1 MATLDIGGRKVTV
14 DDGFLKLPA
23 DQQAAAVEEIAS
35 SMPGQKGIVEDVAKG
50 LGSGVVRGT
59 AMLAGVGGD
68 LAKTAPALEG
78 LLSRRG
84 IDVGA
89 ARQEMQAAMPSFM
102 RREDTKAPQ
111 VGSKEIMGAVDS
123 ATGLPITSYKPERFL
138 GKAAQTVG
146 EFVPG
151 ALMGGGGMLRGAIA
165 PGLASE
171 TAGWATEG
179 TKAEKYA
186 RVVAALLGGFLPD
199 MGRRAV
205 TPLPATAERTANVNV
220 LRNEGVTDI
229 TAGQATG
236 RKGLQYLEAERGAGP
251 AMAENAA
258 EQFTAAALRRVG
270 DNASRRATPEVI
282 DDNFRRIGG
291 QFDGLAAR
299 NTANLDQQFG
309 NDVQQALTNYA
320 NLVEAPNRV
329 PAIRNYVQEIINSAR
344 QHGGVLPGETYQS
357 IRSRMEAAARGTSNP
372 EARHALREI
381 REAVDD
387 SMERSI
393 AASGNQADLGA
404 WREARNQY
412 RNMLVIER
420 AATSAGENAANG
432 LISPQ
437 ALRQATTNVQG
448 RRNYARGQGDF
459 ADLSRAGVGVMS
471 PLPNSGTPGRTAAQ
485 NLGMG
490 SSSIAGALLGGTGGA
505 QYDPMA
511 GGAGA
516 VGGMLAGALM
526 PRAAGRLATS
536 RAGRGYLGNQ
546 AVLPNPGAPDP
557 RTLALVNALMES
569 SRQRLEGPR

>member
-1 MATLDIGGRKVTV
+1 M
-14 DDGFLKLPA
+14 P
-23 DQQAAAVEEIAS
+23 QQIEV
-35 SMPGQKGIVEDVAKG
+35 PGLGIVEFPDGMSDDQIAAAIKQNMPQQQSMVADAAKG
-50 LGSGVVRGT
+50 LGSGVVRGG

-68 LAKTAPALEG
+68 LAKGATALEG
-78 LLSRRG
+78 LLQRRG
-84 IDVGA
+84 IDVAG
-89 ARQEMQAAMPSFM
+89 ARQTMQENMPAWM
-102 RREDTKAPQ
+102 RRDDTKAPQ
-111 VGSKEIMGAVDS
+111 VGSAEIMGAIDRG
-123 ATGLPITSYKPERFL
+123 TGLPITSYKPETFA
-138 GKAAQTVG
+138 GKASKTVG
-146 EFVPG
+146 EFIPG
-151 ALMGGGGMLRGAIA
+151 ALIGGGGLLRGAIA

-171 TAGWATEG
+171 AAGAATEG
-179 TKAEKYA
+179 TKAEPYA
-186 RVVAALLGGFLPD
+186 RVAAALAGGFLPD
-199 MGRRAV
+199 MGRRAI

-270 DNASRRATPEVI
+270 DNTSRLATPEVI
-282 DDNFRRIGG
+282 NQNFNRIGQ
-291 QFDGLAAR
+291 QFDDLAAR
-299 NTANLDQQFG
+299 NTATLDQQFG
-309 NDVQQALTNYA
+309 NDVQRALTNYA

-344 QHGGVLPGETYQS
+344 QHGGQLPGETYQS
-357 IRSRMEAAARGTSNP
+357 IRSRMEAAARETSNP

-387 SMERSI
+387 AMERSI
-393 AASGNQADLGA
+393 ASSGNPADLGA
-404 WREARNQY
+404 WRETRNQY

-437 ALRQATTNVQG
+437 ALRQATVTTQG
-448 RRNYARGQGDF
+448 RRNYARGEGDF

-485 NLGMG
+485 NLGVGTSGIVG
-490 SSSIAGALLGGTGGA
+490 SLLG
-505 QYDPMA
+505 

-516 VGGMLAGALM
+516 ALDPSAAGPGAAAGMIAGVLM
-526 PRAAGRLATS
+526 PRAAGLLATS
-536 RAGRGYLGNQ
+536 QLGRAYLSNQ
-546 AVLPNPGAPDP
+546 ALLPNAAAADP
-557 RTLALVNALMES
+557 RTLAIVNALMES
-569 SRQRLEGPR
+569 RRQQLEGPR